1 MALHT
6 QGQFCMVGSGGE
18 GGLAQTLGTDCTV
31 GSQADEWRMDRWI
44 CLLASIL
51 PETGVHPGRSSEW
64 KTTYW
69 RFLLY
74 PLSIWLSVPV
84 AVSTQGFFLL
94 LVGDYW
100 VIVSGAEGQ
109 RALGKGKDTK
119 VPEPL
124 PAPPK
129 WG

>member
-1 MALHT
+1 MENYTLEVLAVPLVDLVK
-6 QGQFCMVGSGGE
+6 FVLVGG
-18 GGLAQTLGTDCTV
+18 
-31 GSQADEWRMDRWI
+31 
-44 CLLASIL
+44 
-51 PETGVHPGRSSEW
+51 
-64 KTTYW
+64 
-69 RFLLY
+69 
-74 PLSIWLSVPV
+74 
-84 AVSTQGFFLL
+84 STQDFFLL

-124 PAPPK
+124 PAPSK